1 MWRWQPTLESS
12 HSSNTRAVLTWFQL
26 MNDSDM
32 DNKYEI
38 ELEDDLNHVR
48 VNGKRLSIID
58 AADIFHVRMLNTLQA
73 MEDGV
78 VSRAIEVIVKEV
90 TP

>member
-1 MWRWQPTLESS
+1 ME
-12 HSSNTRAVLTWFQL
+12 
-26 MNDSDM
+26 
-32 DNKYEI
+32 NKYRV

-58 AADIFHVRMLNTLQA
+58 AADIFKIRMFNTMCA
-73 MEDGV
+73 MEDGI

-90 TP
+90 EP